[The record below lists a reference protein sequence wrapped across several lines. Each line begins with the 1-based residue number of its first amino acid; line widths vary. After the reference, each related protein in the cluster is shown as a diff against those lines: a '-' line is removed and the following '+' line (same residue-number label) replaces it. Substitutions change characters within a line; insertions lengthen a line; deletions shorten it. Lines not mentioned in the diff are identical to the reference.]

1 MSIVRSAATLRN
13 LREQPM
19 WKLLAADRA
28 PVIAALLDNLL
39 LREEKVLFASTLED
53 RLTRDTEARCA
64 QGYGLPYTPAT
75 AVVTGELGAK

>member
-39 LREEKVLFASTLED
+39 LQEEKVLFASTLED
-53 RLTRDTEARCA
+53 RLTRDTEAQRA
-64 QGYGLPYTPAT
+64 QGYGP
-75 AVVTGELGAK
+75 LGAWVL

>member
-1 MSIVRSAATLRN
+1 MSIARSAATLRN

-39 LREEKVLFASTLED
+39 LQEDKVLSAFTLEE
-53 RLTRDTEARCA
+53 RLTRDLEALRA
-64 QGYGLPYTPAT
+64 QGYEPVSYTHLRAHET
-75 AVVTGELGAK
+75 